1 MAFDPTRNID
11 RFYVVQVL
19 PTLFGDWTVLRE
31 WGRRGSPGTMR
42 LESIMKPRP
51 PSSARSAPA
60 AARLSGRE
68 RHCLTTARWL
78 ATINYI
84 TAAVCSLWS
93 MTSRRALRTVYR
105 FKTAANGLFD
115 GSSGKGGHVDQA
127 FD

>member
-1 MAFDPTRNID
+1 
-11 RFYVVQVL
+11 
-19 PTLFGDWTVLRE
+19 
-31 WGRRGSPGTMR
+31 
-42 LESIMKPRP
+42 MKPRP
-51 PSSARSAPA
+51 LSSAQSSADCSSVIGKGTPMPD
-60 AARLSGRE
+60 
-68 RHCLTTARWL
+68 ARWL

-93 MTSRRALRTVYR
+93 RASRRALRTVYR